1 VLALTH
7 NSKPSLLERAHG
19 VEMVDPWD
27 LGQG

>member
-7 NSKPSLLERAHG
+7 NSKPRLFERTHG
-19 VEMVDPWD
+19 VEMVDAWD